1 MTKNDSRIPLNWKN
15 NHCEAINH
23 ILKLNLKWKPAK
35 MPDLIKMLQKEI
47 VFQEKLTRGALSCDG
62 NFELSDEAKS
72 LRVPR
77 MVWDQ
82 KKEREKQLLL
92 RKVLSFGSKKHVTKT
107 IKTTDGKLEIPATT
121 PVARKP
127 GQSKKRVC
135 IDKMVSAPKRRK
147 LVT

>member
-1 MTKNDSRIPLNWKN
+1 MDTSVSFADKALEIERKYGEKCGTYLTEKLLPTVKSHVFDMTKNDSRIPLNWKN
-15 NHCEAINH
+15 NHCEAMNH

-72 LRVPR
+72 LRVSR

-82 KKEREKQLLL
+82 KKEHEKQLLL
-92 RKVLSFGSKKHVTKT
+92 RKFLSFG
-107 IKTTDGKLEIPATT
+107 
-121 PVARKP
+121 
-127 GQSKKRVC
+127 
-135 IDKMVSAPKRRK
+135 
-147 LVT
+147 